1 MSGKRGGS
9 FLRWLVVFVSV
20 IIIAGVVGYFV
31 LQDYSQQKVKEFTEK
46 YSNAVEISFDR
57 ALVNPLNQNIM
68 VWNVQLDFAVGG
80 TCSAEFV
87 VIKRFDDKHA
97 IPHYFEG
104 DVKGI
109 NVPVDFMNL
118 GTLSRDFGKMGYNN
132 LRFDLSADY
141 IYEEAAKL
149 ISVRKLDFDGKD
161 ICKLNVGFN
170 LSDVKLDSPGL
181 SGLIGV
187 KVLNGDFV
195 LHDNSLISRM
205 IEFSAFSA
213 KMTSET
219 YLEGVLE
226 NLQLKMQE
234 SRSLGNG
241 HAEDFYGEL
250 IEFIANPDNI
260 QVKVDP
266 ADPVSL
272 LYLFMGNSFE
282 ELLSLYG
289 VTAHAKPA
297 QLN

>member
-9 FLRWLVVFVSV
+9 FLRWFVAFLLV
-20 IIIAGVVGYFV
+20 IIIAGVVGYVV

-46 YSNAVEISFDR
+46 YSSAVEISFDR
-57 ALVNPLNQNIM
+57 ALVNPLNQHVM

-80 TCSAEFV
+80 SCSADFV
-87 VIKRFDDKHA
+87 VVKRFDDKHA

-118 GTLSRDFGKMGYNN
+118 GTLSRDFSKMGYKN
-132 LRFDLSADY
+132 LCFDLSADY
-141 IYEEAAKL
+141 IYEDEAKRM
-149 ISVRKLDFDGKD
+149 SVRKLNFDGSD
-161 ICKLNVGFN
+161 ICKLNVGFD

-187 KVLNGDFV
+187 KVLDGGVV

-213 KMTSET
+213 KMTSEA

-234 SRSLGNG
+234 SRSVGNG
-241 HAEDFYGEL
+241 YAEDFYGEL
-250 IEFIANPDNI
+250 IEFLASPDNI
-260 QVKVDP
+260 QVKVAP
-266 ADPVSL
+266 VDPVPL

-289 VTAHAKPA
+289 VTAEAKSA
-297 QLN
+297 Q